1 MNPTLS
7 PIGSRIILLISVVS
21 HDIPMTHDTGPTC
34 APLAF
39 ADGKVAGA
47 AGAVH
52 LQQKDDWSFYR
63 GNPEAMGALGF

>member
-1 MNPTLS
+1 
-7 PIGSRIILLISVVS
+7 
-21 HDIPMTHDTGPTC
+21 
-34 APLAF
+34 LAF
-39 ADGKVAGA
+39 AVDGKVAGA